1 MEKSNKRKLLL
12 ALILVLVVAP
22 IVVFHL
28 WTKTKGIDLLV
39 ALPIELQ
46 YAEIAGIL
54 VTIIFSIQEFKGSKE
69 IARGDFIMEL
79 NKSYVENPKYMEIYT
94 ILQDKLDGKGD
105 KTNQITKAEISNY
118 LTFFETIYLLE
129 KNGVI
134 DFKIIDDLFAYRFFL
149 AVHSGVFQRE
159 KLGAQ
164 PKNFKNIFKL
174 EREWMDY
181 RASIGKDKEERDP
194 NKPNVYI
201 DNPLCELPYFKTEEK
216 YEVFIK
222 D

>member
-1 MEKSNKRKLLL
+1 MLL

-22 IVVFHL
+22 VVVFHL

-46 YAEIAGIL
+46 YAEIAGLL
-54 VTIIFSIQEFKGSKE
+54 VTIIFSVQEFKGSTE
-69 IARGDFIMEL
+69 IARGDFIVEL

-94 ILQDKLDGKGD
+94 ILQDRVDGRGD
-105 KTNQITKAEISNY
+105 DRTGEISKAEISNY

-149 AVHSGVFQRE
+149 AVHSEVFQRE

-164 PKNFKNIFKL
+164 PRNFKNIFKL

-181 RASIGKDKEERDP
+181 RAKINKDKDGKPSVYVDNQLCNLKFKDDTQYEE
-194 NKPNVYI
+194 
-201 DNPLCELPYFKTEEK
+201 L
-216 YEVFIK
+216 IK
-222 D
+222 

>member
-1 MEKSNKRKLLL
+1 MEKSQKRKLLL

-22 IVVFHL
+22 VIVFHV
-28 WTKTKGIDLLV
+28 WTKINGVDLLV
-39 ALPIELQ
+39 ALPNELQ

-54 VTIIFSIQEFKGSKE
+54 ITIIFSVQEFKGSTE
-69 IARGDFIMEL
+69 IARGDFIVEL

-94 ILQDKLDGKGD
+94 ILQDRVDGKGHD
-105 KTNQITKAEISNY
+105 RTGEITKAEISNY

-149 AVHSGVFQRE
+149 AVHSEVFQRE

-164 PKNFKNIFKL
+164 PENFNNIFKL

-181 RASIGKDKEERDP
+181 RAKINKDQDGKPTVYVSNKLKDMECFKSRLNYEEFMKE
-194 NKPNVYI
+194 
-201 DNPLCELPYFKTEEK
+201 
-216 YEVFIK
+216 
-222 D
+222 